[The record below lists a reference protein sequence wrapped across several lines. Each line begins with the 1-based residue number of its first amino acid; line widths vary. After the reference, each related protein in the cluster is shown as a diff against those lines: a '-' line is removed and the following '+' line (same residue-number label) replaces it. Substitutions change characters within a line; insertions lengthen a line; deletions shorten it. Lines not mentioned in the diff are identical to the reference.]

1 MEKVNEYEID
11 GLVQTLRES
20 GIRGIFKY
28 TDVLVLNHMIE
39 RGWIPSERNGLIK
52 VLKEQSDLEY
62 SDITKLLQRYEEWEQ
77 FLPSYSLGLNQ
88 KLDSINKKMN
98 SIIPFR
104 WVDKGKDGRL
114 LGFVS
119 EGDKIVVYDGSGN
132 HLMMICE
139 INRETFDVQWNNY
152 PTTTTKQQRYI
163 LGEIKGLKERSSIV

>member
-1 MEKVNEYEID
+1 MV
-11 GLVQTLRES
+11 
-20 GIRGIFKY
+20 
-28 TDVLVLNHMIE
+28 E
-39 RGWIPSERNGLIK
+39 RGWVSSDRDKMIK
-52 VLKEQSDLEY
+52 ELKEQTDFDY
-62 SDITKLLQRYEEWEQ
+62 NGIINLLNRYEEWKE

-119 EGDKIVVYDGSGN
+119 EGDKVVCYDGSGN

-139 INRETFDVQWNNY
+139 IDSDFNVHWNNY
-152 PTTTTKQQRYI
+152 PITTTQQQRYI
-163 LGEIKGLKERSSIV
+163 LGEIKGLKERNKVL

>member
-62 SDITKLLQRYEEWEQ
+62 SDIKRNIQR
-77 FLPSYSLGLNQ
+77 
-88 KLDSINKKMN
+88 
-98 SIIPFR
+98 
-104 WVDKGKDGRL
+104 
-114 LGFVS
+114 
-119 EGDKIVVYDGSGN
+119 
-132 HLMMICE
+132 
-139 INRETFDVQWNNY
+139 
-152 PTTTTKQQRYI
+152 
-163 LGEIKGLKERSSIV
+163 